1 MKIATWNI
9 NSIVARLPR
18 VIEWLT
24 SNQPAVLCLQETKIP
39 DDRFPIDPFLEAGYN
54 IELFGEA
61 TYNGV
66 ALISKEKPVDVRR
79 GFPGAG
85 ETAPRRFI
93 RARIGGV
100 TLLNVYVP
108 NGQFVG
114 SDKYEFKLNWLAS
127 LRNYLEAECDP
138 DEPFVLCGDFNIA
151 PEDRDVYNPLLWQG
165 RVLFSEPEKAALG
178 LIREWGFIDVVRKH
192 HDEASLYS
200 WWDYRAGAFR
210 RNQGLR
216 IDHMWATGALAE
228 KCRAAWIDKT
238 TRSLERPSDHAPVV
252 ADFELD

>member
-1 MKIATWNI
+1 MC
-9 NSIVARLPR
+9 R
-18 VIEWLT
+18 
-24 SNQPAVLCLQETKIP
+24 
-39 DDRFPIDPFLEAGYN
+39 
-54 IELFGEA
+54 
-61 TYNGV
+61 
-66 ALISKEKPVDVRR
+66 
-79 GFPGAG
+79 
-85 ETAPRRFI
+85 TASSS
-93 RARIGGV
+93 
-100 TLLNVYVP
+100 
-108 NGQFVG
+108 G

-127 LRNYLEAECDP
+127 LKNYLEAECDP
-138 DEPFVLCGDFNIA
+138 DQPFVLCGDFNIA

-192 HDEASLYS
+192 HDEAGLYS

-216 IDHMWATGALAE
+216 IDHMWATGTLAE